1 MSEIEQD
8 TQSATSSKKDA
19 NVSPPPKMVFLP
31 NSRRNKILP
40 PPIKLHDQEEE
51 KQGMNPNNMWQVHS
65 ILNTQVCRLF
75 SWTLLVYEVED
86 GFTLFDPQLISQT
99 EL

>member
-51 KQGMNPNNMWQVHS
+51 KQGMNPNNMWQVYA
-65 ILNTQVCRLF
+65 F
-75 SWTLLVYEVED
+75 GGFLVLRWIWARWRERKKNQGRGGEEPSSDNVEN
-86 GFTLFDPQLISQT
+86 
-99 EL
+99 